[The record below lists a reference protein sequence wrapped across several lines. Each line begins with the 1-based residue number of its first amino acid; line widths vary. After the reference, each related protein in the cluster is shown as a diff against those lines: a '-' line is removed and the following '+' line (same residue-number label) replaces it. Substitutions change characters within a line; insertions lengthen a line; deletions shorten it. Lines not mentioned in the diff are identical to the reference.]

1 MDNEAGGS
9 RSASPPTPAP
19 AASDEGGVARST
31 RRRRRRRGGARKTSE
46 MPGNPKSG
54 GQEPR
59 PPRGQVVRETLP
71 VPTFPPELPITD
83 RIDEIVEL
91 LETNR
96 VVVVA
101 GETGSGKTT
110 QLPKACL
117 AAGIGRRGQIA
128 HTQPRRLAARTVS
141 ARIAEEMGVEFGR
154 EVGYAVRF
162 DDRVSDD
169 TIIKVM
175 TDGLLLNEIQS
186 DRLLSRY
193 EAIIIDEAHERSL
206 NVDLLI
212 GYMKRLLARRDDL
225 KVIIT
230 SATIDVDAFSRHFD
244 DAPIVEV
251 SGRGFPVDI
260 EYRPVDENAYETLA
274 ECLQEIARKR
284 STSARDVLVF
294 QSGEREIFDT
304 TQWLKRRFSE
314 QFEILPLYARLP
326 FSEQQRVFRPSKRQ
340 RVVLATN
347 VAETSL
353 TVPNIGYVIDPGFA
367 RISRY
372 SYRSKLQ
379 RLPIEAVSQASA
391 AQRAGRCGR
400 VGPGVAYRLYDE
412 SDFEGRREFTDPELT
427 RTNLASV
434 VLTMRA
440 HRLGEIER
448 FPFIDP
454 PDPRVVRDAVRLLA
468 ELGAIEGDRLTKIGH
483 QMARLPVDPRLA
495 RMLIEAGGTGAL
507 AEVLIVVSG
516 LAIQDPRVRPLDR
529 REAADQAHAI
539 FNDESSDFLALLKV
553 WSWLD
558 ERRRET
564 TRSGFRRAMERQFLS
579 PLRVGEWR
587 ATHRQLLTTCKTL
600 GLKLNKTPAD
610 YTSVHRALVAGSL
623 AFIGTKNDKGDYDG
637 ARGLKFR
644 IFPGS
649 GLKKRRPKW
658 LLAAEIADTGAT
670 YARTAAEIEPRWVE
684 QAGSHLAK
692 RTYSEPRWDERRGEV
707 VASERVTIY
716 GLVVVADRPKR
727 YAEIDPVVS
736 RELFVES
743 AMVSRDRRLKA
754 DFLDANEALEREV
767 RTRQAKGRRADLL
780 VAESVRRDFYLDRL
794 PADVLS
800 VKTFEA
806 WLKRAKQRDLDS
818 LTMTEADLTTDVDVH
833 LTDEAFPASLE
844 VGELSLPVR
853 YKFAPGA
860 KDDGVSIRIDLGLL
874 PALGEDPLEWLVPG
888 FLELKVAAL
897 LKSLPKSI
905 RRQLV
910 PIPDRARDLTP
921 VLLGASIYRQGKLL
935 HRLADALASLYGV
948 RARPDDF
955 RDEIIEDHLRV
966 NVQVVG
972 AKRRIVDQGRDLTA
986 LKSRLIARV
995 EQQLTGDFREVHEA
1009 AALEVFPDDGVPAE
1023 KRVKTPAGQSMVY
1036 PVLVDRGSSVDLIIQ
1051 PTSKGQ
1057 EFTNRQGYARLALLA
1072 ERRAV
1077 RQMRRELER
1086 ETRTALHFASLG
1098 TMAELVDG
1106 VVMASAWF
1114 TFFDGDALPTT
1125 KAAFDERITARRAT
1139 FYPTFQTTVEH
1150 VRETLSWRFEVAK
1163 TLDSLTSP
1171 AFAETKADASAQLA
1185 ELVGK
1190 DFLAQLPKDRLAD
1203 IPRYLQ
1209 ALSYRL
1215 TNLAG
1220 NVERDHRGILTI
1232 GAWQS
1237 RREAIVREMG
1247 RTTTTNELDY
1257 AIQELRV
1264 ATFSQKIK
1272 TRGKVS
1278 EVRLAKIF
1286 EPVEQQLGLSK

>member
-1 MDNEAGGS
+1 MEKPGATRRGEAS
-9 RSASPPTPAP
+9 ESAP
-19 AASDEGGVARST
+19 AAPQTASRGSRGP
-31 RRRRRRRGGARKTSE
+31 RRRR
-46 MPGNPKSG
+46 
-54 GQEPR
+54 
-59 PPRGQVVRETLP
+59 PPRERVTVVRETLP
-71 VPTFPPELPITD
+71 TPSFPDELPITD

-91 LETNR
+91 LKSHR
-96 VVVVA
+96 VIVVA

-117 AAGIGRRGQIA
+117 AAGIGRHGAIA
-128 HTQPRRLAARTVS
+128 HTQPRRLAARTVA
-141 ARIAEEMGVEFGR
+141 ARIAEEMSVEFGR

-162 DDRVSDD
+162 DDRVSEE

-230 SATIDVDAFSRHFD
+230 SATIDVDAFSKHFD

-251 SGRGFPVDI
+251 SGRGYPVDI
-260 EYRPVDENAYETLA
+260 EYRPGAENGDEALA
-274 ECLQEIARKR
+274 ECIEEIAGRR
-284 STSARDVLVF
+284 SVGARDVLVF
-294 QSGEREIFDT
+294 QSGEREIFET
-304 TQWLKRRFSE
+304 SQWLKRRFSE
-314 QFEILPLYARLP
+314 RFEILPLYARLP
-326 FSEQQRVFRPSKRQ
+326 LAEQQRVFSPGGRQ
-340 RVVLATN
+340 RIVLATN

-353 TVPNIGYVIDPGFA
+353 TVPNIGYVIDPGVA

-379 RLPIEAVSQASA
+379 RLPIEAISQASA

-400 VGPGVAYRLYDE
+400 VGPGVCYRLYDE
-412 SDFEGRREFTDPELT
+412 SDFDGRREFTDPELT

-468 ELGAIEGDRLTKIGH
+468 ELGAIEANRLTRVGH

-495 RMLIEAGGTGAL
+495 RMLIEAGRLGAL
-507 AEVLIVVSG
+507 AEVVIIVAG
-516 LAIQDPRVRPLDR
+516 LSIQDPRVRPLDR
-529 REAADQAHAI
+529 RDAADQAHSI
-539 FNDESSDFLALLKV
+539 FNDEASDFLAYLKI

-587 ATHRQLLTTCKTL
+587 ATHRQLLTTCKKL
-600 GLKLNKTPAD
+600 GLKLNKTDAD
-610 YTSVHRALVAGSL
+610 YASVHRALVVGSL
-623 AFIGTKNDKGDYDG
+623 AFAGTKNDKGDYDG

-670 YARTAAEIEPRWVE
+670 YARTVAEIEPRWLE
-684 QAGSHLAK
+684 QAGDHLAK

-707 VASERVTIY
+707 VASERVSIY

-727 YAEIDPVVS
+727 YAEIDPVIS

-743 AMVSRDRRLKA
+743 ALVNRDRRLKA
-754 DFLDANEALEREV
+754 VFLDANEALEREV
-767 RTRQAKGRRADLL
+767 RARQAKGRRADLL

-794 PADVLS
+794 PDDVLS
-800 VKTFEA
+800 VKTFEQ
-806 WLKRAKQRDLDS
+806 WLRRVSPSDLDRLS
-818 LTMTEADLTTDVDVH
+818 MTKADLTTEVELH
-833 LTDEAFPASLE
+833 LTDEAYPSSLV
-844 VGELSLPVR
+844 VGDSKWPLR

-860 KDDGVSIRIDLGLL
+860 KDDGVSIRVDLGML
-874 PALGEDPLEWLVPG
+874 PALSEDPLDWLVPG
-888 FLELKVAAL
+888 FLENKVAAL

-921 VLLGASIYRQGKLL
+921 VLLGQSIYRQGKLL
-935 HRLADALASLYGV
+935 HRLADTLAGLYGV
-948 RARPDDF
+948 RAQPQDF
-955 RDEIIEDHLRV
+955 RDEILDDHLKI
-966 NVQVVG
+966 NVQVIG
-972 AKRRIVDQGRDLTA
+972 AKRKVIDQGPDVSA
-986 LKSRLIARV
+986 LKERLVARV
-995 EQQLTGDFREVHEA
+995 EQQLTGDFRDVHQA
-1009 AALEVFPDDGVPAE
+1009 QALEEFPSAGVPLE

-1036 PVLVDRGSSVDLIIQ
+1036 PVLVDRGRSVDLIIQ
-1051 PTSKGQ
+1051 PTPKGQ
-1057 EFTNRQGYARLALLA
+1057 EFTNRRGFARLAALA
-1072 ERRAV
+1072 ERKSV

-1086 ETRTALHFASLG
+1086 ETKTALHFAALG
-1098 TMAELVDG
+1098 TMAELVDS
-1106 VVMASAWF
+1106 VVSATAWY
-1114 TFFDGDALPTT
+1114 TFFETEGLPTT
-1125 KAAFDERITARRAT
+1125 KSAFDARLQAHRGE
-1139 FYPTFQTTVEH
+1139 FYGVFLTTVEC
-1150 VRETLSWRFEVAK
+1150 VRQMLSWRFEVAK
-1163 TLDSLTSP
+1163 RLDEMTSP
-1171 AFAETKADASAQLA
+1171 AFRETKADARAQLDS
-1185 ELVGK
+1185 LVGK
-1190 DFLAQLPKDRLAD
+1190 DFLDRLPRERLED
-1203 IPRYLQ
+1203 VPRYLE
-1209 ALSYRL
+1209 ALHYRL
-1215 TNLAG
+1215 ANLAG
-1220 NVERDHRGILTI
+1220 NVERDLRGIRTI
-1232 GAWQS
+1232 ADWQA
-1237 RREAIVREMG
+1237 RLDAIVDASG
-1247 RTTTTNELDY
+1247 RTSTTNELGY
-1257 AIQELRV
+1257 AIEELRV
-1264 ATFSQKIK
+1264 ATFSQKIRTK
-1272 TRGKVS
+1272 GKVS
-1278 EVRLAKIF
+1278 AVRLARLF
-1286 EPVEQQLGLSK
+1286 EPVEQRLGLSR